1 MLIALSESEADMATS
16 FRRMAPLWLSYLLL
30 FALSAMGPLVAQYG
44 GLSRGHWAFLFLMP
58 FVVGCVFYS
67 FIMGEIVQHR
77 TRLSGRSSWRWGLFH
92 AVVIYAIFIVG
103 IFDMLIQTVDV
114 LYYAV
119 WIAPSLASG
128 LALVVGMA
136 IMRLEQAH
144 SDARYG
150 VEVSRGDPWAAFFDL
165 EWEEDT
171 PRTITAPSGRDAAAA
186 PKRKRKLFT
195 SRDKRKDSAPEE

>member
-1 MLIALSESEADMATS
+1 MATS

-30 FALSAMGPLVAQYG
+30 FALSGMGPLLAQYG

-58 FVVGCVFYS
+58 FAVGCVFYS

-77 TRLSGRSSWRWGLFH
+77 TRLSGRSSWRWGIFH

-103 IFDMLIQTVDV
+103 IFDMLIDTVDI
-114 LYYAV
+114 LYYGV
-119 WIAPSLASG
+119 WLAPALASG
-128 LALVVGMA
+128 LGLVIGMA

-171 PRTITAPSGRDAAAA
+171 PRTITAPSAQDGQAA
-186 PKRKRKLFT
+186 PKRKRKLF
-195 SRDKRKDSAPEE
+195 SGKRTRKEPEQQEQA